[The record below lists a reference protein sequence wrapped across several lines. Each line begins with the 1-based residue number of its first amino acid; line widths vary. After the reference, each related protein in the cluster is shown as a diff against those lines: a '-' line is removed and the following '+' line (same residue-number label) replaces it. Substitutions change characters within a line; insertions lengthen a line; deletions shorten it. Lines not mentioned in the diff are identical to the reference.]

1 MNNSNLTVR
10 AMRALDETHA
20 APEYAN
26 NQLIVE
32 LLSATPLTDTSEL
45 SIRIFSSRYQLMATD
60 TWQHNGSKTPRRIR
74 FRLLSETYWDDS
86 HYHLF
91 VYRNGHPRWYTA
103 LTLHPGY
110 EVWRKTVLH
119 EPMECPDEMF
129 FANHLSMSSYWP
141 KLVPCRFSIKLIRE
155 LIRKLRIRANI
166 PTALP
171 HMLAVGD
178 GTRAN
183 AFASYILAGYVSHDN
198 VKERFHCSLDELS
211 TGRARWTRLTNDFE
225 GKKAIVMKVTPLDDN
240 NRTTNILEML
250 ADLLRSNRFANTAFL
265 LHGTPENIEQLFQRC
280 PSLADLFDGN
290 NTFHITMSESPDVDD
305 TPCDADSALP
315 SDHADI
321 DAPSMQHA
329 PQHSLGECPASLKLQ
344 KLVGLKR
351 LKADMQDACLMAQF
365 VKERRELCLDL
376 SQDNRHH
383 MLFYGNPGTGKT
395 TVAKLVGEM
404 YHQMGLLSSGH
415 TVETCRTELVGEYIG
430 HTEKRM
436 REIIDKAKGGVLF
449 IDEAYTLI
457 DRSQDSNDFGK
468 EVINSLLTLLS
479 VPDPDMIVIMAGY
492 EDKMQDLLKTNP
504 GLKDRFPLQFHF
516 EDYTA
521 EELMEIARINL
532 QERHFILTPD
542 AALRL
547 NQVITETAA
556 QRNVYFGNG
565 RWVHNFIE
573 QGLIKSMA
581 HRIMSMSFHD
591 SADRIL
597 LSTIEPADVDDAEE
611 RLLRNERFRLAQPA
625 RIGFRA

>member
-10 AMRALDETHA
+10 VMRALDETHA

-26 NQLIVE
+26 NQLMVE

-60 TWQHNGSKTPRRIR
+60 TWQHNSSKAPRRIR

-110 EVWRKTVLH
+110 AVWRKAVLH

-129 FANHLSMSSYWP
+129 FANHLSISSYWP

-155 LIRKLRIRANI
+155 LIRKLRIRANT

-171 HMLAVGD
+171 HILAVGD

-198 VKERFHCSLDELS
+198 VKERFHCSLNELS

-280 PSLADLFDGN
+280 PSLAELFDGN
-290 NTFHITMSESPDVDD
+290 NTFHVTLSESPDADD
-305 TPCDADSALP
+305 TLCDADSALP

-329 PQHSLGECPASLKLQ
+329 PQHSLGECPANLKLQ

-457 DRSQDSNDFGK
+457 DRSKDSNDFGK

-547 NQVITETAA
+547 NQVITETTAK
-556 QRNVYFGNG
+556 RNVYFGNG

-581 HRIMSMSFHD
+581 RRIMSMSFHD

>member
-10 AMRALDETHA
+10 IMRALDETHA
-20 APEYAN
+20 APEYAT
-26 NQLIVE
+26 NQLMVE

-45 SIRIFSSRYQLMATD
+45 SIRIFSSHYQLMATD
-60 TWQHNGSKTPRRIR
+60 TWQQNSSKAPRRIR

-110 EVWRKTVLH
+110 AVWRKAVLH

-178 GTRAN
+178 ETRAN

-280 PSLADLFDGN
+280 PSLAGLFDGN
-290 NTFHITMSESPDVDD
+290 NTFHVTLSESPDVDD
-305 TPCDADSALP
+305 TPCDTDYALP

-329 PQHSLGECPASLKLQ
+329 LQHSQGECPASLKLQ

-365 VKERRELCLDL
+365 VKERRDLCLDL

-556 QRNVYFGNG
+556 QQNVYFGNG

-581 HRIMSMSFHD
+581 RRIMSMSFHD
-591 SADRIL
+591 SADQIL

>member
-26 NQLIVE
+26 NQLMVE
-32 LLSATPLTDTSEL
+32 LLSATSLTDTSEL

-250 ADLLRSNRFANTAFL
+250 ADLLKSNRFANTAFL

-532 QERHFILTPD
+532 QERHFILTTD

-556 QRNVYFGNG
+556 QQNVYFGNG

-581 HRIMSMSFHD
+581 RRVMSMSFHD

>member
-10 AMRALDETHA
+10 VMRALDETHA

-26 NQLIVE
+26 NQLMVE

-60 TWQHNGSKTPRRIR
+60 TWQHNGSKIPRRIR

-110 EVWRKTVLH
+110 AVWRKAVLH

-129 FANHLSMSSYWP
+129 FANHLSISSYWP

-178 GTRAN
+178 ETRAN

-225 GKKAIVMKVTPLDDN
+225 EKKAIVMKVTPLDDN

-280 PSLADLFDGN
+280 PSLAELFDGN
-290 NTFHITMSESPDVDD
+290 NTFHVTPSESPDADD
-305 TPCDADSALP
+305 TPSDTDYALP
-315 SDHADI
+315 SDHTDI
-321 DAPSMQHA
+321 DAPSVQHA

-436 REIIDKAKGGVLF
+436 REIIDNAKGGVLF

-581 HRIMSMSFHD
+581 RRIMSMSFHD
-591 SADRIL
+591 STDRIL
-597 LSTIEPADVDDAEE
+597 LSTIEPADVDDAEK
-611 RLLRNERFRLAQPA
+611 RLLNGPSLKLMHPT

>member
-10 AMRALDETHA
+10 VMRALDETHA

-26 NQLIVE
+26 NQLMVE

-60 TWQHNGSKTPRRIR
+60 TWQHNSSKAPRRIR

-110 EVWRKTVLH
+110 AVWRKAVLH

-129 FANHLSMSSYWP
+129 FANHLSISSYWP

-155 LIRKLRIRANI
+155 LIRKLHIRANT

-280 PSLADLFDGN
+280 PSLAELFDGN
-290 NTFHITMSESPDVDD
+290 NTFHVTLSESPDADD
-305 TPCDADSALP
+305 TLCDADSALP

-329 PQHSLGECPASLKLQ
+329 PQHSLGECPANLKLQ

-457 DRSQDSNDFGK
+457 DRSKDSNDFGK

-547 NQVITETAA
+547 NQVITETTAK
-556 QRNVYFGNG
+556 RNVYFGNG

-581 HRIMSMSFHD
+581 RRIMSMSFHD

-597 LSTIEPADVDDAEE
+597 LSTIEPADVDDTEE
-611 RLLRNERFRLAQPA
+611 RLLRNERFRLAHPA

>member
-1 MNNSNLTVR
+1 MSNSNLTVR
-10 AMRALDETHA
+10 VMRALDETHA

-26 NQLIVE
+26 NQLMVE

-45 SIRIFSSRYQLMATD
+45 SIRIFSSHYQLMATD
-60 TWQHNGSKTPRRIR
+60 TWQQNSSKAPRRIR

-110 EVWRKTVLH
+110 AVWRKAVLH

-129 FANHLSMSSYWP
+129 FANHLSISSYWP

-280 PSLADLFDGN
+280 PSLAGLFDGN
-290 NTFHITMSESPDVDD
+290 NTFHITLSESPDVDD
-305 TPCDADSALP
+305 TPCDADSALS
-315 SDHADI
+315 SDHVNI
-321 DAPSMQHA
+321 DTSSMQHTT
-329 PQHSLGECPASLKLQ
+329 QHSQGECPASLKLQ

-449 IDEAYTLI
+449 IDEAYTLV
-457 DRSQDSNDFGK
+457 DKSKDSNDFGK

-547 NQVITETAA
+547 NQVITETVA

-581 HRIMSMSFHD
+581 RRVMSMSFHD

-597 LSTIEPADVDDAEE
+597 LSTIEPADVNDAEE

>member
-26 NQLIVE
+26 NQLMVE
-32 LLSATPLTDTSEL
+32 LLSATHLTDTSEL

-60 TWQHNGSKTPRRIR
+60 TWQHNGSQTPRRIR

-110 EVWRKTVLH
+110 AVWRKAVLH

-129 FANHLSMSSYWP
+129 FANHLSISSYWP

-178 GTRAN
+178 ETRAN

-280 PSLADLFDGN
+280 PSLTDLFDGN
-290 NTFHITMSESPDVDD
+290 NTFHITLSESPDIDD
-305 TPCDADSALP
+305 TLCDADSALP
-315 SDHADI
+315 SEHANI
-321 DAPSMQHA
+321 DTSSMQHTT
-329 PQHSLGECPASLKLQ
+329 QHSLGECSASLKLQ

-581 HRIMSMSFHD
+581 RRIMSMSFHD

-597 LSTIEPADVDDAEE
+597 LSTIEPADVDDAEK
-611 RLLRNERFRLAQPA
+611 RLLNGPSLKLMQPT

>member
-10 AMRALDETHA
+10 AMRALDETHS

-32 LLSATPLTDTSEL
+32 LLSATSLTDTSEL

-110 EVWRKTVLH
+110 EVWRKAVLH

-280 PSLADLFDGN
+280 PSLAGLFDGN
-290 NTFHITMSESPDVDD
+290 NTFHVTLSESPDADD

-581 HRIMSMSFHD
+581 RRIMSMSFHD

>member
-10 AMRALDETHA
+10 VMRALDETHA

-26 NQLIVE
+26 NQLMVE

-60 TWQHNGSKTPRRIR
+60 TWQHNSSKAPRRIR

-110 EVWRKTVLH
+110 AVWRKAVLH

-129 FANHLSMSSYWP
+129 FANHLSISSYWP

-155 LIRKLRIRANI
+155 LIRKLHIRANT

-280 PSLADLFDGN
+280 PSLAELFDGN
-290 NTFHITMSESPDVDD
+290 NTFHVTLSESPDADD
-305 TPCDADSALP
+305 TLCDADSALP

-329 PQHSLGECPASLKLQ
+329 PQHSLGECPANLKLQ

-404 YHQMGLLSSGH
+404 YHQMELLSSGH

-457 DRSQDSNDFGK
+457 DRSKDSNDFGK

-547 NQVITETAA
+547 NQVITETTAK
-556 QRNVYFGNG
+556 RNVYFGNG

-581 HRIMSMSFHD
+581 RRIMSMSFHD

>member
-10 AMRALDETHA
+10 VMRALDETHA

-26 NQLIVE
+26 NQLMVE

-45 SIRIFSSRYQLMATD
+45 SIRIFSSHYQLMATD
-60 TWQHNGSKTPRRIR
+60 TWQQNSSKAPRRIR

-110 EVWRKTVLH
+110 AVWRKAVLH

-129 FANHLSMSSYWP
+129 FANHLSISSYWP

-280 PSLADLFDGN
+280 PSLAGLFDGN
-290 NTFHITMSESPDVDD
+290 NTFHITLSESPDVDD
-305 TPCDADSALP
+305 TPCDADSALS
-315 SDHADI
+315 SDHVNI
-321 DAPSMQHA
+321 DTSSMQHTT
-329 PQHSLGECPASLKLQ
+329 QHSQGECPASLKLQ

-449 IDEAYTLI
+449 IDEAYTLV
-457 DRSQDSNDFGK
+457 DKSKDSNDFGK

-547 NQVITETAA
+547 NQVITETVA

-581 HRIMSMSFHD
+581 RRVMSMSFHD

-597 LSTIEPADVDDAEE
+597 LSTIEPADVNDAEE

>member
-26 NQLIVE
+26 NQLMVE

-60 TWQHNGSKTPRRIR
+60 TWQHNGSQTPRRIR

-110 EVWRKTVLH
+110 AVWRKAVLH

-155 LIRKLRIRANI
+155 LIRKLRIRSNT

-250 ADLLRSNRFANTAFL
+250 VDLLRSNRFANTAFL

-280 PSLADLFDGN
+280 PSLGGLFDSN
-290 NTFHITMSESPDVDD
+290 NTFHITLSESPDVDD
-305 TPCDADSALP
+305 TLCDADSALP

-329 PQHSLGECPASLKLQ
+329 TQHSPGECPASLKLQ

-449 IDEAYTLI
+449 IDEAYTLV
-457 DRSQDSNDFGK
+457 DKSKDSNDFGK

-581 HRIMSMSFHD
+581 RRVMSMSFHD

-597 LSTIEPADVDDAEE
+597 LSTIEPADVDDAEK
-611 RLLRNERFRLAQPA
+611 RLLNGPSLKLMHPT

>member
-10 AMRALDETHA
+10 VMRALDETHA

-26 NQLIVE
+26 NQLMVE

-60 TWQHNGSKTPRRIR
+60 TWQHNSSKAPRRIR

-110 EVWRKTVLH
+110 AVWRKAVLH

-129 FANHLSMSSYWP
+129 FANHLSISSYWP

-155 LIRKLRIRANI
+155 LIRKLRIRANT

-280 PSLADLFDGN
+280 PSLAGLFDGN

-305 TPCDADSALP
+305 TLCDADSALP
-315 SDHADI
+315 SEHADI
-321 DAPSMQHA
+321 DAHSMQHA
-329 PQHSLGECPASLKLQ
+329 TQHSPGECPASLKLQ

-404 YHQMGLLSSGH
+404 YHHMGLLSSGH

-581 HRIMSMSFHD
+581 RRIMSMSFHD

>member
-10 AMRALDETHA
+10 VMRALDETHA

-26 NQLIVE
+26 NQLMVE

-110 EVWRKTVLH
+110 EVWRKAVLH

-129 FANHLSMSSYWP
+129 FANHLSISSYWP

-171 HMLAVGD
+171 HMLSVGD
-178 GTRAN
+178 ETRAN

-250 ADLLRSNRFANTAFL
+250 ADLLRSNRFVNTAFL

-280 PSLADLFDGN
+280 PSLAGLFDGN
-290 NTFHITMSESPDVDD
+290 NTFHITLSESPDVDD

-315 SDHADI
+315 SDYADI
-321 DAPSMQHA
+321 DAPSMQHVT
-329 PQHSLGECPASLKLQ
+329 QHNLSECPASLKLQ

-581 HRIMSMSFHD
+581 RRIMSMSFHD

>member
-1 MNNSNLTVR
+1 
-10 AMRALDETHA
+10 
-20 APEYAN
+20 
-26 NQLIVE
+26 
-32 LLSATPLTDTSEL
+32 
-45 SIRIFSSRYQLMATD
+45 
-60 TWQHNGSKTPRRIR
+60 
-74 FRLLSETYWDDS
+74 
-86 HYHLF
+86 
-91 VYRNGHPRWYTA
+91 
-103 LTLHPGY
+103 
-110 EVWRKTVLH
+110 
-119 EPMECPDEMF
+119 
-129 FANHLSMSSYWP
+129 
-141 KLVPCRFSIKLIRE
+141 
-155 LIRKLRIRANI
+155 
-166 PTALP
+166 
-171 HMLAVGD
+171 
-178 GTRAN
+178 
-183 AFASYILAGYVSHDN
+183 
-198 VKERFHCSLDELS
+198 
-211 TGRARWTRLTNDFE
+211 
-225 GKKAIVMKVTPLDDN
+225 
-240 NRTTNILEML
+240 
-250 ADLLRSNRFANTAFL
+250 
-265 LHGTPENIEQLFQRC
+265 
-280 PSLADLFDGN
+280 
-290 NTFHITMSESPDVDD
+290 
-305 TPCDADSALP
+305 
-315 SDHADI
+315 
-321 DAPSMQHA
+321 
-329 PQHSLGECPASLKLQ
+329 
-344 KLVGLKR
+344 
-351 LKADMQDACLMAQF
+351 
-365 VKERRELCLDL
+365 
-376 SQDNRHH
+376 

-521 EELMEIARINL
+521 EELMEIARSNL

>member
-26 NQLIVE
+26 NQLMVE

-103 LTLHPGY
+103 LMLHPGY
-110 EVWRKTVLH
+110 AVWRKAVLH

-178 GTRAN
+178 ETRAN

-265 LHGTPENIEQLFQRC
+265 LHGTPEIIEQLFQRC

-290 NTFHITMSESPDVDD
+290 NTFHITLSESPDVDD
-305 TPCDADSALP
+305 TLCDADSALP

-329 PQHSLGECPASLKLQ
+329 PQHSLGECPANLKLQ

-581 HRIMSMSFHD
+581 RRIMSMSFHD